1 MSCDHRQG
9 SERIHP
15 RRHGVP
21 AEEVHEGVHN
31 RQPNANANKR
41 RTSANMASSGP
52 PRQVWRRI
60 GWFSLEKFYARKQR
74 LLRSLNV
81 NKAIKIMSQTQVR
94 VLLLVFTLICLF
106 LRRQKSHILIRIE
119 QPRNNLTG
127 WSLVAQK
134 HSWFCNV
141 GITSPQRGLSF
152 ETSKQIL
159 SKSRDVSSSLCRL
172 VTASCGQ

>member
-1 MSCDHRQG
+1 VSCDHRQG

-60 GWFSLEKFYARKQR
+60 GWFSLEKLYARKQR
-74 LLRSLNV
+74 LLRSLNF
-81 NKAIKIMSQTQVR
+81 NKAIKIMSQAQVR
-94 VLLLVFTLICLF
+94 VLPLVFTLIVC
-106 LRRQKSHILIRIE
+106 
-119 QPRNNLTG
+119 
-127 WSLVAQK
+127 
-134 HSWFCNV
+134 FCGDKKPYPHLN
-141 GITSPQRGLSF
+141 
-152 ETSKQIL
+152 
-159 SKSRDVSSSLCRL
+159 
-172 VTASCGQ
+172 